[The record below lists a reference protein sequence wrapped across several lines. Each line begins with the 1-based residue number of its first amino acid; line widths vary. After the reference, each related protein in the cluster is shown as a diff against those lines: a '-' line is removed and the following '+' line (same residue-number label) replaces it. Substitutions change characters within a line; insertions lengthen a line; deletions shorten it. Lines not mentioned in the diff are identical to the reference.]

1 MSAIITKNGKK
12 LLARQFVNEM
22 TRSRVEGLLD
32 AFSKLVGTD
41 ASQRQHTFVETDSV
55 RYVYQPLDDI
65 YVVLV
70 TTKNSNILEDLEA
83 LRLFSRVIPEYC
95 RSNDEAEI
103 LNKAFELIFAF
114 DEIVALGYRE
124 NVNLAMI
131 RTYTEMDSH
140 EERVHKQILNAQMRD
155 AINKGQLKAKEL
167 KKNHERNMGKGGRG
181 ISSATAISS
190 SNAHN
195 FTSADAAISS
205 STTSSY
211 IPKTPAVSA
220 AASSKGGGKALKLG
234 ARIVS
239 DDAFL
244 QQLRSEGQLV
254 SDLQTTSITDKAK
267 PLILEDRSPV
277 YVQATEKLNASVSR
291 NGGVESAEILGNV
304 SLNITETEFN
314 TVTLKMNSNQ
324 ISGTQIQVHPNMD
337 KAVWQKESRLKL
349 KSVQK
354 PYPLNTDV
362 GLVKWRNVLDKE
374 EQLPLTLNVFPN
386 DSAEGCTV
394 NIEFTLQK
402 DIQLTDVIITIPLPP
417 ATQPVVSEVY
427 GSYDYV
433 RSKSQL
439 LWTIPVID
447 SSSENGTLEF
457 SVPNGHSDHFF
468 PVNLSFTSESLICG
482 IEVED
487 VTDHE
492 GGNSVKHTLQSGIV
506 VEKYEVI

>member
-1 MSAIITKNGKK
+1 MSSIITKNGKK

-22 TRSRVEGLLD
+22 SRSRVEGLLD

-41 ASQRQHTFVETDSV
+41 SSQRQHTFVETDSV

-103 LNKAFELIFAF
+103 LNKAFELIMAF

-155 AINKGQLKAKEL
+155 AINKGQQRAKEL
-167 KKNHERNMGKGGRG
+167 KKNQERNTGKCGRG

-190 SNAHN
+190 SNSHSFA
-195 FTSADAAISS
+195 SAEPTLNSS
-205 STTSSY
+205 NTSSY
-211 IPKTPAVSA
+211 VPKTPAVSA

-234 ARIVS
+234 AKNVS

-254 SDLQTTSITDKAK
+254 ADLQKTSIADKGK
-267 PLILEDRSPV
+267 PVVLEDRSPV
-277 YVQATEKLNASVSR
+277 YVHATEKLDASVSR
-291 NGGVESAEILGNV
+291 NGGIESAEILGNV
-304 SLNITETEFN
+304 SLNLTESEFN
-314 TVTLKMNSNQ
+314 TVTLKMKCKQ
-324 ISGTQIQVHPNMD
+324 VAGTQIQVHPNLD
-337 KAVWQKESRLKL
+337 KTVWQKESRLQL
-349 KSVQK
+349 KSIQK

-362 GLVKWRNVLDKE
+362 GLVKWRNVLSEE
-374 EQLPLTLNVFPN
+374 EQLPLTLNVFPSE
-386 DSAEGCTV
+386 SADGCTV
-394 NIEFTLQK
+394 NIEYTLQK
-402 DIQLTDVIITIPLPP
+402 EIQLSEVVITIPLPP
-417 ATQPVVSEVY
+417 ATQPIVSEVY

-439 LWTIPVID
+439 LWTIPIID
-447 SSSENGTLEF
+447 STSESGTLEF

-468 PVNLSFTSESLICG
+468 PVNISFTSENLICG

-487 VTDHE
+487 VTKHDGSE
-492 GGNSVKHTLQSGIV
+492 SVEHTLNSGIV
-506 VEKYEVI
+506 VDKYEIV